1 MLTCRELSNMSKR
14 TLEFMRF
21 CMVGTVNTGVDFV
34 IFAALSYMGVML
46 LVAQC
51 VSYSCGVLNSFILNR
66 NWTFPE
72 HGQSSG
78 KLIRF
83 LVLNLCTLTITYGL
97 LVYFHNVLA
106 WPLLI
111 CKLLATVA
119 SLGINYVGSRLW
131 IFSPV
136 STT

>member
-1 MLTCRELSNMSKR
+1 
-14 TLEFMRF
+14 
-21 CMVGTVNTGVDFV
+21 MVGAVNTGVDFA
-34 IFAALSYMGVML
+34 IFAALTNMGVIL
-46 LVAQC
+46 LVAQS

-66 NWTFPE
+66 NWTFRE
-72 HGQSSG
+72 RGQSSG

-97 LVYFHNVLA
+97 LVYFHNALA